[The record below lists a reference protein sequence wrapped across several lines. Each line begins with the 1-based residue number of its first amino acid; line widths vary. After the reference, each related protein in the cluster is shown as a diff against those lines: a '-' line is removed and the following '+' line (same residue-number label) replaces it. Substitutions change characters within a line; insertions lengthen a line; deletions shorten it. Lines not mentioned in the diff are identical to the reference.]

1 VNISIVVPCYQS
13 AAMLPDLATRLDK
26 VMASLTEASRID
38 DWELLFVVDG
48 SPDETAEVATRLVAE
63 HPKARG
69 FTLRRNYGQHNALIA
84 GIREARF
91 DIVVTLDDDLQH
103 PPEEIPRLIAPLD
116 DPTVDLVYG
125 VPEEEEHGAVR
136 SLASRVVKRSLSAAG
151 VSNARWVGAFR
162 AFRVDLRDG
171 FAQVNDPQPNLDVLL
186 SWTTSA
192 VVPTPVRMVK
202 RETGTSGYSVS
213 RLARHAMNMITGY
226 GVVPL
231 RLATWLGF
239 GFGLL
244 GVAMLAYVVISYL
257 VGVTTVPGFTTITAV
272 IAVFSAAQ
280 LITIGI
286 IGEYI
291 GRQHFRSMRKPI
303 YLIGHRFDG
312 EDPR

>member
-1 VNISIVVPCYQS
+1 MPCYRS
-13 AAMLPDLATRLDK
+13 AATLPELVSRTESALAVL
-26 VMASLTEASRID
+26 VESGQIEA
-38 DWELLFVVDG
+38 WEIILVVDG
-48 SPDETAEVATRLVAE
+48 APMTPARSQLYVRRRAFRRDCAE
-63 HPKARG
+63 
-69 FTLRRNYGQHNALIA
+69 LRRNYGQHNALLA

-91 DIVVTLDDDLQH
+91 EVVVTLDDDLQH
-103 PPEEIPRLIAPLD
+103 PPEEIPRLVAPLD
-116 DPTVDLVYG
+116 DPSVDLVYG
-125 VPEEEEHGAVR
+125 IPEEEEHGAAR
-136 SLASRVVKRSLSAAG
+136 SLASRVVKRSLAAAG

-186 SWTTSA
+186 SWTTTA
-192 VVPTPVRMVK
+192 VQPTPVRMVK
-202 RETGTSGYSVS
+202 RETGTSGYSFR
-213 RLARHAMNMITGY
+213 RLVRHAMNMVTGY

-257 VGVTTVPGFTTITAV
+257 IGVTTVPGFTTITAV
-272 IAVFSAAQ
+272 IAAFSAAQ

-291 GRQHFRSMRKPI
+291 GRQHFRSMRKPAYFI
-303 YLIGHRFDG
+303 RSTTRHDG
-312 EDPR
+312 